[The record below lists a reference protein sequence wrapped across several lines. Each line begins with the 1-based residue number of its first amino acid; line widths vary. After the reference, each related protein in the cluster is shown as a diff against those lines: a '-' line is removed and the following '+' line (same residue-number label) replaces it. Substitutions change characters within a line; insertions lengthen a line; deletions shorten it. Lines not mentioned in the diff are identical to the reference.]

1 MDAEEG
7 GSVGQDSRERR
18 IAENGRLLHHQFPIR
33 MDVLGHGLARRKVAG
48 VDETRAPSP
57 QCSRDAH
64 ARAIGQSS
72 EWAVL
77 AACAQSETYRISLG
91 KRRWEGGQALAAC
104 RPSGVG
110 RENTEATLGTARSVR
125 TVTQRCFDYES
136 KTFQPW
142 FTSGIEHKGEMD
154 GVTTLGL
161 TAGTLTTIAFI
172 PQIVKAR
179 QSKSTGDLSWGMV
192 TIFSTGVLLWLIYG
206 IWIDSLPVILANA
219 VTLLLQC
226 GIIALKI
233 RYG

>member
-1 MDAEEG
+1 
-7 GSVGQDSRERR
+7 
-18 IAENGRLLHHQFPIR
+18 
-33 MDVLGHGLARRKVAG
+33 
-48 VDETRAPSP
+48 
-57 QCSRDAH
+57 
-64 ARAIGQSS
+64 
-72 EWAVL
+72 
-77 AACAQSETYRISLG
+77 
-91 KRRWEGGQALAAC
+91 
-104 RPSGVG
+104 
-110 RENTEATLGTARSVR
+110 
-125 TVTQRCFDYES
+125 
-136 KTFQPW
+136 
-142 FTSGIEHKGEMD
+142 MD

-206 IWIDSLPVILANA
+206 IWIESLPVILANA